1 MRIEVVDCKRNEIIN
16 VKIELNE
23 YMFVVVP
30 EIVNHKFDYMRYR
43 LMNKRKEYMN
53 EYLKNKADY
62 MNLEK
67 QIYDEMKE
75 ILVTEMESVY
85 RTEGIMYYTR

>member
-67 QIYDEMKE
+67 RIYDEMKE